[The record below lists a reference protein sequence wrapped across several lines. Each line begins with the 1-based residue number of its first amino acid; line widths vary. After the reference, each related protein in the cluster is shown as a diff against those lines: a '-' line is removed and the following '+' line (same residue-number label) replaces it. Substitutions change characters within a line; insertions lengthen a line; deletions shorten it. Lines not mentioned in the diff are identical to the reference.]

1 MQMIRQE
8 GLTDKSSRTD
18 KERHK
23 SIKKIEH
30 NGPSLG
36 CQFNQCGQENTSVLL
51 GDSSTPQASCK
62 LAEVGG
68 YCIG

>member
-23 SIKKIEH
+23 SIKKVEH
-30 NGPSLG
+30 DCANFG
-36 CQFNQCGQENTSVLL
+36 CQFNQLGQENTPVLL
-51 GDSSTPQASCK
+51 SYGRTSQAS
-62 LAEVGG
+62 LGPREWAGIV
-68 YCIG
+68 